1 MCRITKQINSRARQ
15 NQLRIM
21 DEAKIRDMG
30 QTCRKLFDAG
40 ASLNMGEALLF
51 LNSLRMGD
59 QGQCEALIK
68 TLKQR
73 AKK

>member
-1 MCRITKQINSRARQ
+1 
-15 NQLRIM
+15 M
-21 DEAKIRDMG
+21 DEAKIKRMG
-30 QTCRKLFDAG
+30 ETCRKLFDAG
-40 ASLNMGEALLF
+40 ANLNMGEALLF

-68 TLKQR
+68 TLEER